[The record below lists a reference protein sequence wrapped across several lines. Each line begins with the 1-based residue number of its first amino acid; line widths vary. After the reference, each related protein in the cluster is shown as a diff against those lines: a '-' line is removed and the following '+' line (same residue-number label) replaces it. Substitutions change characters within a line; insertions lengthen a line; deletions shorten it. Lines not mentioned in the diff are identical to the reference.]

1 MVYFRKIPVGK
12 VYDYAINPNKQGVVI
27 DVLIERRFTD
37 LVKKGSRFWN
47 VSGVDANVSISGAKV
62 KLESL
67 AALVNGAI
75 AFDSPEESKPAE
87 AEDTFGLYEDLAH
100 SQRGVIIKLELPG
113 GAGLTADST
122 PLMYQGLEVGQ
133 LTKLVKSWW

>member
-1 MVYFRKIPVGK
+1 MGK
-12 VYDYAINPNKQGVVI
+12 VYDYAISPNKQGVVI

-75 AFDSPEESKPAE
+75 AFDSPEESKPA
-87 AEDTFGLYEDLAH
+87 
-100 SQRGVIIKLELPG
+100 RRKI
-113 GAGLTADST
+113 
-122 PLMYQGLEVGQ
+122 PLVCMKTSPIASVA
-133 LTKLVKSWW
+133 

>member
-1 MVYFRKIPVGK
+1 M
-12 VYDYAINPNKQGVVI
+12 
-27 DVLIERRFTD
+27 
-37 LVKKGSRFWN
+37 
-47 VSGVDANVSISGAKV
+47 

-113 GAGLTADST
+113 GRRINRRLDAVNVSGAGSRTAD
-122 PLMYQGLEVGQ
+122 
-133 LTKLVKSWW
+133 

>member
-1 MVYFRKIPVGK
+1 M
-12 VYDYAINPNKQGVVI
+12 
-27 DVLIERRFTD
+27 
-37 LVKKGSRFWN
+37 
-47 VSGVDANVSISGAKV
+47 

-100 SQRGVIIKLELPG
+100 SQRGVIIKLELPSG
-113 GAGLTADST
+113 PD
-122 PLMYQGLEVGQ
+122 
-133 LTKLVKSWW
+133 

>member
-1 MVYFRKIPVGK
+1 M
-12 VYDYAINPNKQGVVI
+12 
-27 DVLIERRFTD
+27 
-37 LVKKGSRFWN
+37 
-47 VSGVDANVSISGAKV
+47 

-100 SQRGVIIKLELPG
+100 SQRGVIIKLELPS

-133 LTKLVKSWW
+133 LTKLDLNHGGKVTGEMTVDPSVVTCFVKIPASNYVIRNYPLAMPISAPC